1 VIAALLLAAGESTRM
16 GQPKALLP
24 WGGLPLLDYQLR
36 ELAASA
42 AGEPIVVL
50 GHRAE
55 ELAPIVRRY
64 GARAVINPRYREGR
78 ATSIA
83 AGMAAVPPDAEAV
96 LVASVD
102 QPRPRSVFDG
112 LIAAHRRLGGPITR
126 AVHGQRHGHP
136 TVFART
142 LFEELRRVSEES
154 EGLKSV
160 LRRHADQIHDADLGD
175 PIVLVNLNTP
185 AEYRAALAAL
195 HRPPTGGRGD
205 GETG

>member
-1 VIAALLLAAGESTRM
+1 MIAALLLSAGESSRM
-16 GQPKALLP
+16 GRPKALLP
-24 WGGLPLLDYQLR
+24 WHGLPLLEYQLA
-36 ELAASA
+36 ELAGAVDE
-42 AGEPIVVL
+42 GPIVVL

-55 ELAPIVRRY
+55 ELEPIVRRL
-64 GARAVINPRYREGR
+64 GARSVVNPRYREGR

-83 AGMAAVPPDAEAV
+83 LGMDAVSPEAEAV
-96 LVASVD
+96 LIASVD
-102 QPRPRSVFDG
+102 QPRPRAVFAG

-136 TVFART
+136 TVFGRA

-160 LRRHADQIHDADLGD
+160 LRRHADGIRDAELED

-185 AEYRAALAAL
+185 EEYAAAVLAAN
-195 HRPPTGGRGD
+195 RRD
-205 GETG
+205 GEPA